1 MADVSGFG
9 LGGRGYMRRL
19 ILVALMTISGLALGG
34 GTQAL
39 AQDADAPAA
48 PTSFGQF
55 LRASGMNVSDAE
67 LAYLDAD
74 ERLEQGYLLALTN
87 LQLLAA
93 TPAEQQNDQWRQS
106 LTAELNRIIAM
117 DPGGVPQAPASLQRF
132 RDLGVEHRQHVQRA
146 AQQWLGGVQ
155 ASDPQWNTRGAD
167 EERAAGESYTAW
179 MQELAVRFPPP
190 EQAQPQP

>member
-1 MADVSGFG
+1 
-9 LGGRGYMRRL
+9 MRRL
-19 ILVALMTISGLALGG
+19 ILVALLTLSGLALGG
-34 GTQAL
+34 ARAL
-39 AQDADAPAA
+39 AQDANTPAP
-48 PTSFGQF
+48 PTTFGQF
-55 LRASGMNVSDAE
+55 LRASGLDVSDAE

-117 DPGGVPQAPASLQRF
+117 DPAGVPQAPPSLQRF
-132 RDLGVEHRQHVQRA
+132 RELGVEHRRHVQQA
-146 AQQWLGGVQ
+146 ARLWLSGVE
-155 ASDPQWNTRGAD
+155 ANDPQWNTRGAD

-179 MQELAVRFPPP
+179 MQELAARFPPP
-190 EQAQPQP
+190 DQAQQP

>member
-1 MADVSGFG
+1 
-9 LGGRGYMRRL
+9 MRRL
-19 ILVALMTISGLALGG
+19 ILAILLTITGLMMGPEAMR
-34 GTQAL
+34 AL
-39 AQDADAPAA
+39 AQTAEAPAA

-55 LRASGMNVSDAE
+55 LRASGLSVTDAE
-67 LAYLDAD
+67 IAYLDAD
-74 ERLEQGYLLALTN
+74 ERLEQAYLLALTN

-117 DPGGVPQAPASLQRF
+117 DPSGVPPAPSSLQRF

-146 AQQWLGGVQ
+146 AQQWLSGVQ
-155 ASDPQWNTRGAD
+155 ANDAQWNARGGD
-167 EERAAGESYTAW
+167 EERAAGDAYTAW
-179 MQELAVRFPPP
+179 MQELAARFPPP